1 VNQSSPSA
9 ELRNSA
15 PADAGITPVKGMLVL
30 AAIVALTAVYL
41 TLNYAMGLTEAW
53 AGFIFLLCWAF
64 SRMDVSR
71 LLDCAV
77 GAFVGV
83 LVAYAMQTLPPVLG
97 PVASA
102 PIICLLLGMVYCHIM
117 GWLTVIV
124 NLTTMIFLTIASMPL
139 VQVHVSFPN
148 LLATLAFG
156 VAYFAGLVAIGRW
169 VMRRAA
175 DK

>member
-1 VNQSSPSA
+1 
-9 ELRNSA
+9 
-15 PADAGITPVKGMLVL
+15 
-30 AAIVALTAVYL
+30 
-41 TLNYAMGLTEAW
+41 
-53 AGFIFLLCWAF
+53 
-64 SRMDVSR
+64 
-71 LLDCAV
+71 
-77 GAFVGV
+77 
-83 LVAYAMQTLPPVLG
+83 VLG

-124 NLTTMIFLTIASMPL
+124 NLTTMIFLTIAAMPL
-139 VQVHVSFPN
+139 VQVHVGFPN

-169 VMRRAA
+169 VMQRAA